1 MAKKK
6 FKLNFVFD
14 APVTISFCL
23 ISVVLFV
30 LNQIVLNQIVLKGS
44 LDGKILSSPTTSAG
58 PVPFI
63 ASNPASY
70 FRLFLYAFGAQNWVL
85 LFTNLMFLLMLGPS
99 QEERYGSVVIGIMMG
114 VSILFSGVLN
124 ACFCETSLKGCNCV
138 IFMMIFLNSFMSFSK
153 KKIPAS
159 FFIIFI
165 FYIIK
170 EILQVTDKRF
180 SGIVG
185 LIICITGGLCGSL
198 FAFLTS
204 PKARAEKKSEKT
216 SKPISSMTAEEK
228 TAFLEELDSQSPRNR
243 ANKTKKSDSNDDD
256 TTVIGTIKF

>member
-6 FKLNFVFD
+6 FKFNFVFD
-14 APVTISFCL
+14 SPVTISFSL
-23 ISVVLFV
+23 LSVLLFV
-30 LNQIVLNQIVLKGS
+30 LNCLAIKGS
-44 LDGKILSSPTTSAG
+44 LDIKILSSPTTSAG
-58 PVPFI
+58 PIPFMATQI
-63 ASNPASY
+63 SSY
-70 FRLFLYAFGAQNWVL
+70 LRLFLYAFGSQNFVGL
-85 LFTNLMFLLMLGPS
+85 LSNLLFLLMLGPVM
-99 QEERYGSVVIGIMMG
+99 EERYGSLVIGIMMA
-114 VSILFSGVLN
+114 VSVLFSGVLN
-124 ACFCETSLKGCNCV
+124 TCFCETSLQGCMPI

>member
-14 APVTISFCL
+14 APVTISFCF
-23 ISVVLFV
+23 ISVILFA
-30 LNQIVLNQIVLKGS
+30 LNQIAFKGS
-44 LDGKILSSPTTSAG
+44 LDGKILSSPTTALG
-58 PVPFI
+58 AFPFSV
-63 ASNPASY
+63 SNPASY
-70 FRLFLYAFGAQNWVL
+70 FRLFLYAFNAQDWIF
-85 LFTNLMFLLMLGPS
+85 LFTNLMFMLMLGPS

-159 FFIIFI
+159 FVMIFI
-165 FYIIK
+165 FYIVK
-170 EILQVTDKRF
+170 EILQVTDKRL

-216 SKPISSMTAEEK
+216 SKTMTAEEK
-228 TAFLEELDSQSPRNR
+228 AAFLEELDSQSPRNR
-243 ANKTKKSDSNDDD
+243 AKKSKKSDDDD

>member
-1 MAKKK
+1 MAMKKI
-6 FKLNFVFD
+6 KLNFVFD

-23 ISVVLFV
+23 ISVILFAV
-30 LNQIVLNQIVLKGS
+30 NQFAFKGS
-44 LDGKILSSPTTSAG
+44 LDGRILSSPTTLAG

-63 ASNPASY
+63 VSNPASY
-70 FRLFLYAFGAQNWVL
+70 FRLFLYAFSAQDWIL

-114 VSILFSGVLN
+114 VSIIFSGVLN

-153 KKIPAS
+153 KKIPSS
-159 FFIIFI
+159 FVIIFI
-165 FYIIK
+165 FYIVK
-170 EILQVTDKRF
+170 EILQVSDKRL

-185 LIICITGGLCGSL
+185 LIICIAGGLCGSL

-204 PKARAEKKSEKT
+204 PKARAEKKSEKNAKNT
-216 SKPISSMTAEEK
+216 APMTMEEK

-243 ANKTKKSDSNDDD
+243 AKKSKKSDSDDD